1 MLSCLLKFYIFS
13 SHNALQLC
21 FVKSNFIFKIVLL
34 RYNRHTKNCTY
45 VTCTIWW
52 VWSYAN
58 IHDTFTLCFWFLF
71 QNWFEYSLYF
81 PSCLLFSLHF
91 MPSFHSMFS
100 FVILFFLPKIFLYC
114 DFWYWFTVTNSL
126 FLSGNLLILPL
137 FLQNTFNGCNFQD
150 WQLFFLRTLK
160 VSLYILI
167 ANCFCWADSWFFCYF
182 EIKIFFF
189 SAIFKS
195 VNWNITCVKKSAYN
209 SGCF

>member
-1 MLSCLLKFYIFS
+1 MRLNIYLWFIRVQHKLFFTTSPIIQDTQDTLTAFTSIPPWVLMLSCLLKFYIFS

-21 FVKSNFIFKIVLL
+21 FVQSNFIFKIVLL
-34 RYNRHTKNCTY
+34 RYNRYTKNFTY

-114 DFWYWFTVTNSL
+114 VFWYWFTGHQFSL
-126 FLSGNLLILPL
+126 FVRKPL
-137 FLQNTFNGCNFQD
+137 NSTFI
-150 WQLFFLRTLK
+150 
-160 VSLYILI
+160 S
-167 ANCFCWADSWFFCYF
+167 AEYF
-182 EIKIFFF
+182 
-189 SAIFKS
+189 
-195 VNWNITCVKKSAYN
+195 
-209 SGCF
+209 